1 MLRCGSGDKA
11 RCLTRGRRSGSIAGM
26 SETQTSTPSANL
38 VRAADAVAVVH
49 LGFVAFVVWTEALV
63 LLGAI
68 LGWEWVRDPVL
79 RCVHLGLVGY
89 VGIQD
94 VFGKVCP
101 LTIWENRFRER
112 AGQTRSNRSFIGKLV
127 HQLLMCELDERTL
140 RRIRLTFAVAVAATF
155 LVVFPR
161 F

>member
-1 MLRCGSGDKA
+1 MLDERDAVGFNPA
-11 RCLTRGRRSGSIAGM
+11 M
-26 SETQTSTPSANL
+26 SETQNPAPKAGL
-38 VRAADAVAVVH
+38 ARAADAIAVTH

-63 LLGAI
+63 LLGAA

-89 VGIQD
+89 VGVQD

-101 LTIWENRFRER
+101 LTTWENRLRER
-112 AGQTRSNRSFIGKLV
+112 AGQTRSTRSFIGKVV
-127 HQLLMCELDERTL
+127 HNLLMCDLDERTL
-140 RRIRLTFAVAVAATF
+140 RRIRLTFALVVVVTF
-155 LVVFPR
+155 AVVFPR